1 MKNEHAILAAHFL
14 PSILVQLCVLLPYS
28 VLRQWRE
35 VYPCA
40 SRAPVNHCA
49 IRVIILHNF
58 GQMCPCSLL
67 AGAHITFVG
76 AHLKRPQHRHAMSNT
91 PFQELIWL
99 RIFYSHTPLFYSGTL
114 CRWSCLFFSWYPPPS
129 SLIYPRCYCYNQHL
143 SISGT
148 LCSSASCL
156 LFTVSSECLSSS
168 PCWSISNLL
177 SHHSVGC

>member
-14 PSILVQLCVLLPYS
+14 SSIVVQLCVLLPYS

-76 AHLKRPQHRHAMSNT
+76 AHLKRPQHRHAMQCLT
-91 PFQELIWL
+91 HPFRNSSGSVFSILIPP
-99 RIFYSHTPLFYSGTL
+99 FFTL
-114 CRWSCLFFSWYPPPS
+114 APFVVDHVCFLVDIRLLPP
-129 SLIYPRCYCYNQHL
+129 
-143 SISGT
+143 
-148 LCSSASCL
+148 
-156 LFTVSSECLSSS
+156 
-168 PCWSISNLL
+168 
-177 SHHSVGC
+177 